1 MIEVRDLHMSF
12 GQKEVL
18 KGVNA
23 TFNPGECSLIIG
35 KSGVGKTVLMKCI
48 IGAGLEAGPFCPEP
62 LRQLYDDIEL
72 QTLSPEETRLLRQK
86 VGMLFQNS
94 ALFDSMNVMEN
105 VLYPL
110 DMFSDEKGAS
120 RRARAKECLERVQ
133 LYDARYKYPGEISGG
148 MKKRVAIARAIA
160 LRPRYLFCD
169 EPTSGLDP
177 ETSKMIHILLREITL
192 EGQMT
197 TIVNTH
203 DMNSVANI
211 GDHVLFVH
219 DGNIWWEG
227 KGKDIEKSDDEVLK
241 NFVFISKL

>member
-12 GQKEVL
+12 GHKEVL

-48 IGAGLEAGPFCPEP
+48 IGLLEPTKG
-62 LRQLYDDIEL
+62 RVLYDDIEL

-177 ETSKMIHILLREITL
+177 ETSKMIDILLREITL

-197 TIVNTH
+197 TIVKTH

>member
-35 KSGVGKTVLMKCI
+35 KSGVGKTVLMKCV
-48 IGAGLEAGPFCPEP
+48 IGLLEPTKGSVS
-62 LRQLYDDIEL
+62 YDGIEL

-177 ETSKMIHILLREITL
+177 ETSKMIDILLREITL
-192 EGQMT
+192 EDQMT

>member
-23 TFNPGECSLIIG
+23 TFKPGECSLIIG

-48 IGAGLEAGPFCPEP
+48 IGLLEPTKG
-62 LRQLYDDIEL
+62 RVLYDDIEL

-160 LRPRYLFCD
+160 LRPSYLFCD

-177 ETSKMIHILLREITL
+177 ETSKMIDILLREITL

>member
-12 GQKEVL
+12 GHKEVL

-23 TFNPGECSLIIG
+23 TFKPGECSLIIG
-35 KSGVGKTVLMKCI
+35 KSGVGKTVLMKCV
-48 IGAGLEAGPFCPEP
+48 IGLLEPTKG
-62 LRQLYDDIEL
+62 QVLYDGIEL
-72 QTLSPEETRLLRQK
+72 HTLSPEETRLLRQK
-86 VGMLFQNS
+86 VGMLFQSS

-110 DMFSDEKGAS
+110 DMFSNERGAS
-120 RRARAKECLERVQ
+120 RHTRAKECLERVQ

-160 LRPRYLFCD
+160 LRPSYLFCD

-177 ETSKMIHILLREITL
+177 ETSKMIDILLREITL
-192 EGQMT
+192 EDQIT

>member
-35 KSGVGKTVLMKCI
+35 KSGVGKTVLMKCV
-48 IGAGLEAGPFCPEP
+48 IGLLEPTKGSVS
-62 LRQLYDDIEL
+62 YDGIEL

-177 ETSKMIHILLREITL
+177 ETSKMIDILLREITL
-192 EGQMT
+192 EDQMT

-211 GDHVLFVH
+211 GDHVLFVQG
-219 DGNIWWEG
+219 GNIWWEG

>member
-48 IGAGLEAGPFCPEP
+48 IGLLEPTKGSVS
-62 LRQLYDDIEL
+62 YDGIEL

-160 LRPRYLFCD
+160 LRPSYLFCD

-177 ETSKMIHILLREITL
+177 ETSKMIDILLREITL
-192 EGQMT
+192 EDQMT

>member
-1 MIEVRDLHMSF
+1 MIEVKELYKSF
-12 GQKEVL
+12 GDKSVL
-18 KGVNA
+18 KGIDA

-35 KSGVGKTVLMKCI
+35 KSGVGKTVLLKCVVGLMPPTS
-48 IGAGLEAGPFCPEP
+48 GAILYDGRDLGDMTVPEVRR
-62 LRQLYDDIEL
+62 LRQE
-72 QTLSPEETRLLRQK
+72 

-94 ALFDSMNVMEN
+94 ALFDSMNVFEN
-105 VLYPL
+105 VMYPL
-110 DMFSDEKGAS
+110 DMFSKEKGVN
-120 RRARAKECLERVQ
+120 RRARAKECLQKVQ
-133 LYDARYKYPGEISGG
+133 LYDARYKYPAEISGG

-177 ETSKMIHILLREITL
+177 ETSKMIDILLKEITV
-192 EGQMT
+192 ESEMT

-211 GDHVLFVH
+211 GDHVLFVN

-227 KGKDIEKSDDEVLK
+227 KGKEIESSDDEVLK

>member
-12 GQKEVL
+12 GHKEVL

-35 KSGVGKTVLMKCI
+35 KSGVGKTVLMKCV
-48 IGAGLEAGPFCPEP
+48 IGLLEPTKGSVS
-62 LRQLYDDIEL
+62 YDGIEL

-177 ETSKMIHILLREITL
+177 ETSKMIDKLLREITL
-192 EGQMT
+192 EDQMT

-211 GDHVLFVH
+211 GDHVLFVQG
-219 DGNIWWEG
+219 GNIWWEG

>member
-48 IGAGLEAGPFCPEP
+48 IGLLEPTKG
-62 LRQLYDDIEL
+62 RVLYDDIEL
-72 QTLSPEETRLLRQK
+72 QTLSPEETRQLRQK

-94 ALFDSMNVMEN
+94 ALFDSMNVMDN

-110 DMFSDEKGAS
+110 DMFSNEKGAS

-177 ETSKMIHILLREITL
+177 ETSKMIDILLREITL
-192 EGQMT
+192 EDQMT

>member
-1 MIEVRDLHMSF
+1 M
-12 GQKEVL
+12 
-18 KGVNA
+18 
-23 TFNPGECSLIIG
+23 IIG

-48 IGAGLEAGPFCPEP
+48 IGLLEPTKG
-62 LRQLYDDIEL
+62 RVLYDDIEL

-177 ETSKMIHILLREITL
+177 ETSKMIDILLREITL

>member
-1 MIEVRDLHMSF
+1 MIEVRDLHMNF
-12 GQKEVL
+12 GHKEVL

-23 TFNPGECSLIIG
+23 TFKPGECSLIIG
-35 KSGVGKTVLMKCI
+35 KSGVGKTVLMKCV
-48 IGAGLEAGPFCPEP
+48 IGLLEPTKGSVF
-62 LRQLYDDIEL
+62 YDSIEL

-177 ETSKMIHILLREITL
+177 ETSKMIDILLREITL
-192 EGQMT
+192 EDQMT

-211 GDHVLFVH
+211 GDHVLFVQG
-219 DGNIWWEG
+219 GNIWWEG
-227 KGKDIEKSDDEVLK
+227 KGKDIEKTDDEVLK